1 MRQFTLI
8 NFIILLIASS
18 TFAVIAPLFG
28 QAEALNLLQDKMY
41 QPADMAG
48 QNIAKTFVGGEP
60 SVSRTSLQKTQS
72 TSVLISSTATNGTN
86 SVLRFQS
93 SSGGNFVTPA
103 WIYTIYSIGGTFL
116 PM

>member
-48 QNIAKTFVGGEP
+48 ENIAKTFVGGEP

-72 TSVLISSTATNGTN
+72 TSVLISSTTNNGTN
-86 SVLRFQS
+86 TALRFQS
-93 SSGGNFVTPA
+93 SSGGNVVTPA
-103 WIYTIYSIGGTFL
+103 WIYTIYSIGGTFF